1 VDLDPRPGIHVALT
15 RQTLDGT
22 PEGGFIPDQRLPLG
36 VVLDGWTAGP
46 AYASFEEERKGTLAP
61 GMLADI
67 VVMSGDLFAAP
78 VEKVKDFEVD
88 TTIFGGKVVYSRSG
102 RE

>member
-1 VDLDPRPGIHVALT
+1 
-15 RQTLDGT
+15 
-22 PEGGFIPDQRLPLG
+22 LPLD
-36 VVLDGWTAGP
+36 VVLDAWTAGS

-78 VEKVKDFEVD
+78 TEKVKDFEVEA
-88 TTIFGGKVVYSRSG
+88 TIFDGRVVYSRSN
-102 RE
+102 